1 MDNFKN
7 GIASFGIPVLA
18 VPDVSRTGDVYWVD
32 YNGTN
37 SSDNTSSGSYEI
49 PFKTLDYAVGRCT
62 ANNGDIINIKEG
74 HTETITASTLCAIDV
89 AGLTV
94 VGMGSGA
101 DRPTFTVSTD
111 ATATI
116 TISGTSTKLKN
127 ILVIGALDGLNTAVT
142 VSGNDCDL
150 DFEYRDTSSTVEA
163 DIVVAASGDRLK
175 LNLRVIG
182 FAGDQMDQAVTL
194 SGVDNARINI
204 DFFGKVGTAVVDML
218 TACTDIEVRGTM
230 YVSGT
235 TDGSKNVVDT
245 AGTSTWYMDVVDAAA
260 GARYTGGSASTVA
273 SDDVS
278 ILASTLGTVA
288 TAAAT
293 GAVTATDN
301 AMGYIKQ
308 LVTELQVV
316 DAYFD
321 VPTADA
327 TTDTTMRD
335 VVGKKNDAAVNA
347 VATTKSVM
355 AYAKGI
361 VNEITVPTAD
371 VADNGFIN
379 DVIGNKTD
387 AAVGAVTTTKS
398 LMGYLKGVL
407 NAVTA
412 GTLSIQERVAV
423 SATAVMVNGDTIFT
437 VAGGPI
443 EIVGLWSECV
453 TANDGTAS
461 TLQYSVTH
469 ATLGDVTISGASGS
483 LASVAAGSHV
493 TLQSTALN
501 TAALLSTEGATIHAT
516 GPSRILMQ
524 PGAIKVVIGTGST
537 TGTWK
542 HYLRYKPMAVGV
554 TVA

>member
-7 GIASFGIPVLA
+7 GIASFGMPVLPGA
-18 VPDVSRTGDVYWVD
+18 DTNRSGNVYWVD

-37 SSDNTSSGSYEI
+37 ASDNTSSGSFDI
-49 PFKTLDYAVGRCT
+49 PFKTLDYAIGRCT
-62 ANNGDIINIKEG
+62 ANNGDIIFIKEG
-74 HTETITASTLCAIDV
+74 HTETITASNTLTLDV
-89 AGLTV
+89 AGVTV
-94 VGMGSGA
+94 IGLGAGA

-116 TISGTSTKLKN
+116 TVSGASTKVSN
-127 ILVIGALDGLNTAVT
+127 ILVIGALDGLNTALT
-142 VSGNDCDL
+142 VSGNDVSL
-150 DFEYRDTSSTVEA
+150 DIEYRDTSQTVEA
-163 DIVVAASGDRLK
+163 DIAVTATGDRFRLK
-175 LNLRVIG
+175 LKDVG
-182 FAGDQMDQAVTL
+182 FTGGDQRDQSVVLT
-194 SGVDNARINI
+194 GVDGARINI
-204 DFFGKVGTAVVDML
+204 DMYGKVATAVVNFAG
-218 TACTDIEVRGTM
+218 TSCTDIAVSGST

-245 AGTSTWYMDVVDAAA
+245 IGSSTWFMDVIDAAA
-260 GARYTGGSASTVA
+260 GSRYTGGSASSVA

-278 ILASTLGTVA
+278 VLASTLGTIA

-293 GAVTATDN
+293 GAVTSTDN
-301 AMGYIKQ
+301 AMSYIKQ

-316 DAYFD
+316 DGYFD

-327 TTDTTMRD
+327 TTDVTMRD
-335 VVGKKNDAAVNA
+335 VVGKKN
-347 VATTKSVM
+347 
-355 AYAKGI
+355 
-361 VNEITVPTAD
+361 
-371 VADNGFIN
+371 
-379 DVIGNKTD
+379 D

-443 EIVGLWSECV
+443 EIEGLWSECV

-469 ATLGDVTISGASGS
+469 ATLGDVTISNASGS

-493 TLQSTALN
+493 TLQTTALN
-501 TAALLSTEGATIHAT
+501 TPALLSTEGATIHAT
-516 GPSRILMQ
+516 GPSKILMQ
-524 PGAIKVVIGTGST
+524 PGAIKVVIGVGST

-554 TVA
+554 TVV